1 MAVFVPGTTLANVAQ
16 TPVTDLRLAKLDL
29 DAEESPA
36 GESGLRLLPHTL
48 EEQIEQG
55 PHSNRA
61 VSRLTS
67 SPFPMLI
74 FDRYSGAILDAND
87 AAVRASGWSRE
98 GLLGSTVSDLFP
110 PKGPD
115 GPCFVRLRHWD
126 TLWTGPWIMRRKDG
140 STFFA
145 EVGMIE
151 AGDDEDPAV
160 MVLVITPQNAGSK
173 PTARGLAS
181 GE

>member
-1 MAVFVPGTTLANVAQ
+1 MAVSPPGTTLVNVPQ
-16 TPVTDLRLAKLDL
+16 HPDLRLANADES
-29 DAEESPA
+29 DDESPEA
-36 GESGLRLLPHTL
+36 EASGLRLVPHTF

-55 PHSNRA
+55 PHSCRA
-61 VSRLTS
+61 ASRLTS

-74 FDRYSGAILDAND
+74 FERQTGTILDAND

-98 GLLGSTVSDLFP
+98 SLLGSTVSDLFP

-115 GPCFVRLRHWD
+115 GPSFVRLRHWD
-126 TLWTGPWIMRRKDG
+126 TLWTGPWIMRRRDG

-160 MVLVITPQNAGSK
+160 MVLVITPQNADSK
-173 PTARGLAS
+173 APRRGLAS